1 MKSNDKQQLVL
12 FSGDEALA
20 QGAFE
25 AGLEFAAGY
34 PGTPSTE
41 IIEFLAHRPEVNV
54 QWSVNEKVAFE
65 VALAAAIGGKRSMYV
80 SKHVGLNV
88 AMDPLMTAA
97 YVGVNA
103 GFVIVVCDDPGMH
116 SSQNEQDTRLLAR
129 AANVPLLE
137 PSSPAEAKEFA
148 QAAFDLSE
156 RFDIPVMIRLTTRIC
171 HSKENVV
178 LGKRKPQAA
187 QPFEINMQKYV
198 MVPRN
203 ALARHQDLMR
213 RISELKAF
221 SEKTQMNRKDTGKKG
236 PAFLTSGVS
245 YLYIKEN
252 YPDAAVLKLGMP
264 YPFPEKKVKDFCKKH
279 KDIFI
284 VEELE
289 PYLEEQVRMLGI
301 KCKTKHASFSVGEL
315 RPEYIPLIVA
325 GKPKPEKNV
334 PARPPML
341 CLGCPHRLVF
351 GVLKNLGVVVAGD
364 IGCYTL
370 GSLPPFSSLHTCL
383 CMGGGVTFFEG
394 LGVSLKDKKVVG
406 VIGDSTFV
414 HSGITGFINA
424 AYNKAKGVVIILDNS
439 ITAMTGGQPHPAVGV
454 TIRNE
459 PTKKLILEDLCR
471 VAGADTVDVVD
482 PTDIKAFEELLRQ
495 RIGEDKLS
503 VVIARKPCILLVQKT
518 KKGA

>member
-1 MKSNDKQQLVL
+1 MRSTHTQSLVL

-41 IIEFLAHRPEVNV
+41 IIDHLVQFPEVNV

-65 VALAAAIGGKRSMYV
+65 VAYAAAIGGKRSMYV

-88 AMDPLMTAA
+88 AMDPLMTSS

-116 SSQNEQDTRLLAR
+116 SSQNEQDTRLFAR

-137 PSSPAEAKEFA
+137 PSSPAEAKEFVKE
-148 QAAFDLSE
+148 AFAISE
-156 RFDIPVMIRLTTRIC
+156 RFDIPVVVRLTTRIC
-171 HSKENVV
+171 HSKENVELAERHV
-178 LGKRKPQAA
+178 QPTKP
-187 QPFEINMQKYV
+187 FTINMAKYV

-203 ALARHQDLMR
+203 ALARHQDLMER
-213 RISELKAF
+213 MAMIKVF
-221 SEKTQMNRKDTGKKG
+221 SERSKLNIAQSGKKAI
-236 PAFLTSGVS
+236 AFITSGVS

-252 YPDAAVLKLGMP
+252 YPDSPILKLGMP
-264 YPFPEKKVKDFCKKH
+264 YPFPEKKVRDFCKKY
-279 KDIFI
+279 KNVYVI
-284 VEELE
+284 EELE
-289 PYLEEQVRMLGI
+289 PYLEEQMRMLRI
-301 KCKTKHASFSVGEL
+301 RFKTKHPSFSVGEL
-315 RPEYIPLIVA
+315 RPEHIPVIVS
-325 GKPKPEKNV
+325 GKPKPKRIV

-351 GVLKNLGVVVAGD
+351 NLLKDLDVVVAGD

-383 CMGGGVTFFEG
+383 CMGAGVTFFEG
-394 LGVSLKDKKVVG
+394 LSHVFKDKKVVG

-414 HSGITGFINA
+414 HSGITGLINA
-424 AYNKAKGVVIILDNS
+424 AYNKAKGVVIILDNA
-439 ITAMTGGQPHPAVGV
+439 ITAMTGGQPHPAVGT
-454 TIRNE
+454 TIRNK

-471 VAGADTVDVVD
+471 VAGADHVDVID
-482 PTDIKAFEELLRQ
+482 PTDLKGLEQLLRQ
-495 RIGEDKLS
+495 RIDEDALS
-503 VVIARKPCILLVQKT
+503 VVIVRKPCILLVQKM
-518 KKGA
+518 KKG

>member
-1 MKSNDKQQLVL
+1 MKSKDTQQLVL

-41 IIEFLAHRPEVNV
+41 IIEYLAQLPEVDV

-88 AMDPLMTAA
+88 AMDPLMTSA

-116 SSQNEQDTRLLAR
+116 SSQNEQDTRLFAR

-137 PSSPAEAKEFA
+137 PSSPAEAKEFVKE
-148 QAAFDLSE
+148 AFDISE
-156 RFDIPVMIRLTTRIC
+156 RFDIPVIVRLTTRIC
-171 HSKENVV
+171 HSKENVI
-178 LGKRKPQAA
+178 KDERQPRATK
-187 QPFEINMQKYV
+187 PFEINMAKHV

-203 ALARHQDLMR
+203 ALIQHEDLLR
-213 RISELKAF
+213 RIGALKVF
-221 SEKTQMNRKDTGKKG
+221 SEKTKMNALEKG
-236 PAFLTSGVS
+236 EKIAFITSGVS
-245 YLYIKEN
+245 YLYVKEI
-252 YPDAAVLKLGMP
+252 YPKAAILKLGMP
-264 YPFPEKKVKDFCKKH
+264 YPFPEKKVKDFCKKN
-279 KDIFI
+279 KNVYI

-289 PYLEEQVRMLGI
+289 PYLEEQARMLGV
-301 KCKTKHASFSVGEL
+301 KFKAKHASFAVGEF
-315 RPEYIPLIVA
+315 RPEYIPFIVA
-325 GKPKPEKNV
+325 GRSKPERKV

-351 GVLKNLGVVVAGD
+351 GILKDLNVVVAGD

-383 CMGGGVTFFEG
+383 CMGAGVTFFEG
-394 LGVSLKDKKVVG
+394 LGRTIKDKKVIG

-414 HSGITGFINA
+414 HSGITGLINA
-424 AYNKAKGVVIILDNS
+424 AYNKAKGVIIILDNA
-439 ITAMTGGQPHPAVGV
+439 ITAMTGGQPNPAVGM
-454 TIRNE
+454 TIRHE

-471 VAGADTVDVVD
+471 VAGADNVDVID
-482 PTDIKAFEELLRQ
+482 PTNVKDLEQLLRQ
-495 RIGEDKLS
+495 RIGEEALS
-503 VVIARKPCILLVQKT
+503 VVIVRKPCILLVQKM
-518 KKGA
+518 KKG